1 MLNFFFCQ
9 REIIVIGLMTN
20 YCNSY
25 YHVTFLHFIIF
36 STCNSSFLLPK
47 AQNMRYWNG
56 SSTPEFDRQR
66 PLQTCVPLIDQFLAV
81 LMRLKV
87 GLFVHDI
94 ADRFLI
100 STSTFS
106 NIFVTWICLMY
117 EELSII
123 NRYPSR
129 DLVNQTMPSSF
140 KKFKNLR
147 VILDCTEIYIQRPS
161 NLITQNLTFSNYKQH
176 NTLKFLIGIT
186 PSGVISFVSDAW
198 GGRISDRQLVIKSGF
213 LDMLEP
219 GDNIMADKGFTISDL
234 LKERKC
240 TLNIPPFKTKD
251 QFSVEEVF
259 NTQEIAKLRIHVE
272 RKIGRV
278 KDFHIFDGVM
288 PLSLAP
294 VASKCFKVVCWLTN
308 LDIPIVD

>member
-1 MLNFFFCQ
+1 MDQEYMAVEFFFLSK
-9 REIIVIGLMTN
+9 GDN
-20 YCNSY
+20 CNWFDDKLLQFILPCNFLTFY
-25 YHVTFLHFIIF
+25 YF

-161 NLITQNLTFSNYKQH
+161 NLITQNLTFSNYK
-176 NTLKFLIGIT
+176 T
-186 PSGVISFVSDAW
+186 A
-198 GGRISDRQLVIKSGF
+198 
-213 LDMLEP
+213 
-219 GDNIMADKGFTISDL
+219 
-234 LKERKC
+234 
-240 TLNIPPFKTKD
+240 
-251 QFSVEEVF
+251 
-259 NTQEIAKLRIHVE
+259 
-272 RKIGRV
+272 
-278 KDFHIFDGVM
+278 
-288 PLSLAP
+288 
-294 VASKCFKVVCWLTN
+294 
-308 LDIPIVD
+308 